1 MNKVR
6 LTIGRKD
13 RPTFVAV
20 MSKGAMPVLFERPM
34 RNAWNR
40 LPSILAGMAF
50 LFATTSNG
58 QATDLIISEY
68 VEGSSNNKY
77 IELYNGTAAAINLAD
92 YELRLYANGA
102 AVPGTTNALSGSL
115 AAGATIVYRNSAA
128 TIYLGATTIATVCNF
143 NGDDAIALWKVST
156 SSFVDIFGNI
166 GCDPGTAWTA
176 TGISTLDRSLVRN
189 TNICA
194 GVTIDPATACP
205 FPTLG
210 SEWTNNAIDVVANLG
225 SHTMTCGPTVTM
237 AVATASALESAGS
250 ATITLNV
257 TPAATAAETVTIGVV
272 NGAGAIYTTDYTT
285 NPVTTA
291 GSITRTI
298 PAGAT
303 SATFMVNI
311 VDDVLTEANETI
323 TFTITGASAGISLGS
338 ALVTAFTIVDNDVTP
353 TIDFS
358 TLNITVLETAGTQ
371 TFNFSINPAAPA
383 AGSFTLAITN
393 GPGACYGFSPC
404 DYFTAPAQAAGII
417 TVSFLAGATTASFNA
432 TVINDLNPESTEQ
445 VTFTLSG
452 VPTGFAIGSN
462 NIGTLVI
469 GDNDSPTTVLDAGD
483 LVIVGVNSNTF
494 ACGGG
499 TAGEDQISFFCFKT
513 IEYGTSFMISDNGYS
528 RCTAGLWGNNE
539 GTVLVTRTGLA
550 IPAGQVITLRITNSS
565 GPTNVQGVAPDA
577 NWSCATLNGF
587 TTINLNS
594 GGDQLFFGQGGVWTT
609 NTIGS
614 HDATYSGSVIYGFS
628 TNPSFPWSALCGS
641 NQRSDLP
648 PGLPCFSMAP
658 TLATDFNKYIGP
670 MTAATQRDWVIRV
683 DDQTNWTS
691 YANCADYDA
700 GGFNWLTAPILP
712 ITVAPFVAGR
722 WRGSTSTDW
731 FDCKNW
737 DDVTIPVL
745 TTPVVIDP
753 TWAAR
758 NCEVGLVPA
767 SAAECASILHTS
779 GAASRQLIVRNG
791 STLTIDGP
799 LTVSRTAVAGALTA
813 SVLDNSQLSCSTL
826 AVTGITPGAV
836 NEAIVRC
843 DAGGTVRVE
852 DDLTIGVGGVL
863 DLTSAVVPS
872 GTLYLGGDWL
882 NLEDELK
889 FQEPNSVIILNGN
902 VDQTITTTGPE
913 VFATLRIQKTGG
925 DLVLNSPIDI
935 RTELDL
941 SSGRI
946 MNTAMEL
953 VSMRAGSVASNASD
967 ISFVHGPLQKLGNT
981 PFTFPV
987 GKGTNLRPC
996 GLTGITGGA
1005 SSGFTAEY
1013 FPISAYTWGLP
1024 LEPTLDHVSDCEYW
1038 TIDRSAGAGNAVVQL
1053 TWDTPES
1060 CGVTDPTDLR
1070 VARWDIG
1077 LNIWQDRGNG
1087 GATALAPFGTVPTA
1101 AVQTLF
1107 SPWTLASINHQNP
1120 LPISLVEFTA
1130 KPEGAN
1136 VRLDWATAS
1145 ERDNAYFTV
1154 ERSADGTLFSPVLEQ
1169 AGAGTSTQLIRYTD
1183 LDLSPLNG
1191 LSYYRLKQTDT
1202 DGSSTYGRMVSV
1214 LMGHGSERPLLVF
1227 GTADRITAL
1236 HAFPAGSRYTLL
1248 DMTGRMVLEGTVTS
1262 TGSFTTP
1269 LPGIQRGAYLLR
1281 MQNGDRTESTR
1292 FVY

>member
-1 MNKVR
+1 
-6 LTIGRKD
+6 
-13 RPTFVAV
+13 

-250 ATITLNV
+250 ATITLNI
-257 TPAATAAETVTIGVV
+257 TPATTAAETVTIGVV

-303 SATFMVNI
+303 SATFTVNI

-614 HDATYSGSVIYGFS
+614 HDATYSGSVIYGS
-628 TNPSFPWSALCGS
+628 PPTKLSWSALCGS

-683 DDQTNWTS
+683 DDQT
-691 YANCADYDA
+691 
-700 GGFNWLTAPILP
+700 
-712 ITVAPFVAGR
+712 
-722 WRGSTSTDW
+722 
-731 FDCKNW
+731 
-737 DDVTIPVL
+737 
-745 TTPVVIDP
+745 
-753 TWAAR
+753 
-758 NCEVGLVPA
+758 
-767 SAAECASILHTS
+767 
-779 GAASRQLIVRNG
+779 
-791 STLTIDGP
+791 
-799 LTVSRTAVAGALTA
+799 
-813 SVLDNSQLSCSTL
+813 
-826 AVTGITPGAV
+826 
-836 NEAIVRC
+836 
-843 DAGGTVRVE
+843 
-852 DDLTIGVGGVL
+852 
-863 DLTSAVVPS
+863 
-872 GTLYLGGDWL
+872 
-882 NLEDELK
+882 
-889 FQEPNSVIILNGN
+889 
-902 VDQTITTTGPE
+902 
-913 VFATLRIQKTGG
+913 
-925 DLVLNSPIDI
+925 
-935 RTELDL
+935 
-941 SSGRI
+941 
-946 MNTAMEL
+946 
-953 VSMRAGSVASNASD
+953 
-967 ISFVHGPLQKLGNT
+967 
-981 PFTFPV
+981 
-987 GKGTNLRPC
+987 KG
-996 GLTGITGGA
+996 
-1005 SSGFTAEY
+1005 
-1013 FPISAYTWGLP
+1013 
-1024 LEPTLDHVSDCEYW
+1024 
-1038 TIDRSAGAGNAVVQL
+1038 
-1053 TWDTPES
+1053 
-1060 CGVTDPTDLR
+1060 
-1070 VARWDIG
+1070 
-1077 LNIWQDRGNG
+1077 
-1087 GATALAPFGTVPTA
+1087 
-1101 AVQTLF
+1101 
-1107 SPWTLASINHQNP
+1107 
-1120 LPISLVEFTA
+1120 
-1130 KPEGAN
+1130 
-1136 VRLDWATAS
+1136 
-1145 ERDNAYFTV
+1145 
-1154 ERSADGTLFSPVLEQ
+1154 
-1169 AGAGTSTQLIRYTD
+1169 
-1183 LDLSPLNG
+1183 
-1191 LSYYRLKQTDT
+1191 
-1202 DGSSTYGRMVSV
+1202 
-1214 LMGHGSERPLLVF
+1214 
-1227 GTADRITAL
+1227 
-1236 HAFPAGSRYTLL
+1236 
-1248 DMTGRMVLEGTVTS
+1248 
-1262 TGSFTTP
+1262 
-1269 LPGIQRGAYLLR
+1269 
-1281 MQNGDRTESTR
+1281 
-1292 FVY
+1292 